1 MRGGEKSTPQWE
13 AALPTRVKVE
23 DLLPKRYETF
33 AVDNNWVHWVRY
45 SLLGLQTG
53 TTPSK
58 EDIDTLER
66 FVPQAAARELE
77 PPEVITDHWLP
88 ILQEE
93 GLLAEGHPDQFT
105 AETDWVPL
113 YTKDSLEKHLPA
125 ALSGFMNAGPPSLTV
140 IVPLDFHVGMDKE
153 FLLTNFHQHGCL
165 VRQSISIGGK
175 CRQMAF
181 CPYCRVIHENSET
194 TLSHVRRH
202 LDLLFVC
209 GGCYSKSFPHG
220 QALHKHMKFQCHS
233 VMAIRDKT
241 RSSRR

>member
-1 MRGGEKSTPQWE
+1 MLQLE
-13 AALPTRVKVE
+13 AALPTGVKVE

-33 AVDNNWVHWVRY
+33 TADNNLVHQVRC
-45 SLLGLQTG
+45 SLLGLETG

-58 EDIDTLER
+58 EDINTSEH
-66 FVPQAAARELE
+66 FIPQAAAWEPE

-93 GLLAEGHPDQFT
+93 GLLTECHPNQFT
-105 AETDWVPL
+105 AETDWVLL

-125 ALSGFMNAGPPSLTV
+125 ALSTFMNAGLPSLTA
-140 IVPLDFHVGMDKE
+140 IIPPDFHVGTDRE

-181 CPYCRVIHENSET
+181 CPYCGVINENLET
-194 TLSHVRRH
+194 ALSHVRRH
-202 LDLLFVC
+202 LNLLFVC
-209 GGCYSKSFPHG
+209 GGCYSKSFPNG
-220 QALHKHMKFQCHS
+220 QALHKHMKSQCCS
-233 VMAIRDKT
+233 MMAIRDKT
-241 RSSRR
+241 TSSRR